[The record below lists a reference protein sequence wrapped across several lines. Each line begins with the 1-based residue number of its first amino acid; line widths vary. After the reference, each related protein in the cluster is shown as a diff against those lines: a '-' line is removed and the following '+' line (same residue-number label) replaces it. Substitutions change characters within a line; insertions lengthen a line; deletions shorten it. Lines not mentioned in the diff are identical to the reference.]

1 MEKQV
6 LDSPFTNKEFLN
18 LVKQFN
24 DNQDIVFDDFA
35 ISDKTIVNIGN
46 RDLVDY
52 RPTCDISAS
61 TLKENAIAKINLDS
75 LHYFQIQKIL
85 QTKAYKSIRV
95 KKSDIS
101 VNLLL
106 PEQYDDYLQ
115 NLTKKNRHE
124 LSRKKRKFSDQ
135 VDSFELLESRENE
148 IFKIFVSQHKNS
160 KGEKGK
166 FMTESVE
173 AYFEELLNLDG
184 WKIYYLNTNKGVVS
198 TAFCYENNNGCYLYN
213 SSRDNEFN
221 SLNPGIV
228 LNDLIIQCLIHN
240 GKSFFDF
247 LKGTERYKFDLGGKS
262 VQLYDLNLIL

>member
-1 MEKQV
+1 VEKQV
-6 LDSPFTNKEFLN
+6 LESPFTNKEFLN

-24 DNQDIVFDDFA
+24 DDQDTIFENFA

-46 RDLVDY
+46 REFVDY
-52 RPTCDISAS
+52 RPTSEISKS
-61 TLKENAIAKINLDS
+61 ILENNFISNVNFDS

-85 QTKAYKSIRV
+85 QSEIYKSIRV

-101 VNLLL
+101 VNLSL
-106 PEQYDDYLQ
+106 PEKYDDYLK

-124 LSRKKRKFSDQ
+124 LNRKKRKFSDQ

-148 IFKIFVSQHKNS
+148 IFKIFVSQHKKS

-166 FMTESVE
+166 FMTEKVE
-173 AYFEELLNLDG
+173 AYFEKLLKLEG

-198 TAFCYENNNGCYLYN
+198 TAFCFENTNGCYLYN

-221 SLNPGIV
+221 SINPGIV
-228 LNDLIIQCLIHN
+228 LNDLIIQSLIN
-240 GKSFFDF
+240 DGKSFFDF
-247 LKGTERYKFDLGGKS
+247 LKGNERYKFDLGGKL
-262 VQLYDLNLIL
+262 VQLYDLSLSL

>member
-6 LDSPFTNKEFLN
+6 LDSPFTKKEFLN

-24 DNQDIVFDDFA
+24 DDKVTIFEDFA
-35 ISDKTIVNIGN
+35 ILDKTIVNVGN
-46 RDLVDY
+46 RDFVDY
-52 RPTCDISAS
+52 RPTSEISKKI
-61 TLKENAIAKINLDS
+61 LENNSISNINFDS

-85 QTKAYKSIRV
+85 QSEVFKSIRI

-124 LSRKKRKFSDQ
+124 LNRKKRKFSEQ
-135 VDSFELLESRENE
+135 IVYFELLESREEE
-148 IFKIFVSQHKNS
+148 IFEIFVSQHKKS

-166 FMTESVE
+166 FMTKNVE
-173 AYFEELLNLDG
+173 AYFEELLKLDG
-184 WKIYYLNTNKGVVS
+184 WKIYYLSTDKGVVS
-198 TAFCYENNNGCYLYN
+198 TAFCYENKNGCYLYN

-221 SLNPGIV
+221 SINPGII
-228 LNDLIIQCLIHN
+228 LNDLIIQSLIHD

-262 VQLYDLNLIL
+262 VQLYDLSLSL

>member
-1 MEKQV
+1 VEKQV
-6 LDSPFTNKEFLN
+6 LESPFVKKEFLN

-24 DNQDIVFDDFA
+24 DNEVTVFEDFA
-35 ISDKTIVNIGN
+35 ISDKTLVNIGN
-46 RDLVDY
+46 RDFVDY
-52 RPTCDISAS
+52 RPTSEISKK
-61 TLKENAIAKINLDS
+61 TLEDHSISNVNFDS

-85 QTKAYKSIRV
+85 QSEFYKSIRV

-101 VNLLL
+101 LNLSL

-124 LSRKKRKFSDQ
+124 LNRKKRKFLDQ
-135 VDSFELLESRENE
+135 IDSFELLESREQE
-148 IFKIFVSQHKNS
+148 IFNIFVSQHKKS

-166 FMTESVE
+166 FMTKGVE
-173 AYFEELLNLDG
+173 AYFQDLLNLDG
-184 WKIYYLNTNKGVVS
+184 WKIYYLNTDKGVIS

-213 SSRDNEFN
+213 SSRDIQFN

-228 LNDLIIQCLIHN
+228 LNDLIIQGLINN

-262 VQLYDLNLIL
+262 VQLYDLNVSL

>member
-6 LDSPFTNKEFLN
+6 LDSPFTKKEFLN

-24 DNQDIVFDDFA
+24 DNQVTFFEDYA

-46 RDLVDY
+46 RNFVDY
-52 RPTCDISAS
+52 RPTGEIS
-61 TLKENAIAKINLDS
+61 KKILEVNSISNINFDS

-85 QTKAYKSIRV
+85 QSQVYKSIRI

-124 LSRKKRKFSDQ
+124 LNRKKRKFSEQ
-135 VDSFELLESRENE
+135 IVSFELLESREKE
-148 IFKIFVSQHKNS
+148 IFEIFVSQHKKS

-166 FMTESVE
+166 FMTKNVE
-173 AYFEELLNLDG
+173 VYFEELLKLDG
-184 WKIYYLNTNKGVVS
+184 WKIYYLSTDNGVVS
-198 TAFCYENNNGCYLYN
+198 TAFCYENKNGCYLYN

-221 SLNPGIV
+221 SINPGIV
-228 LNDLIIQCLIHN
+228 LNDLIIQGLIHD

-247 LKGTERYKFDLGGKS
+247 LKGTERYKFDLGGKP
-262 VQLYDLNLIL
+262 VQLYDLNVSL

>member
-6 LDSPFTNKEFLN
+6 LDSPFIKKEFLN

-24 DNQDIVFDDFA
+24 DDQVTIFDDFA

-46 RDLVDY
+46 RDFVDY
-52 RPTCDISAS
+52 RPTSEISRGFLDDNS
-61 TLKENAIAKINLDS
+61 ISNINFDS
-75 LHYFQIQKIL
+75 LHYFQIKKIL
-85 QTKAYKSIRV
+85 QSEVYKSIRV

-106 PEQYDDYLQ
+106 PKYYDDYLQ

-124 LSRKKRKFSDQ
+124 LNRKKRKFSDL
-135 VDSFELLESRENE
+135 VNTFELLESRENE
-148 IFKIFVSQHKNS
+148 IFKIFVSQHKKS

-166 FMTESVE
+166 FMTKNVE
-173 AYFEELLNLDG
+173 AYFGDLLKLDG
-184 WKIYYLNTNKGVVS
+184 WKIYYLSTDKGVAS
-198 TAFCYENNNGCYLYN
+198 TAFCYENINGCYLYN

-221 SLNPGIV
+221 SINPGIV
-228 LNDLIIQCLIHN
+228 LNDLIIQGLINN

-247 LKGTERYKFDLGGKS
+247 LKGTERYKFDLGGKL
-262 VQLYDLNLIL
+262 VQLYDLSLSL

>member
-6 LDSPFTNKEFLN
+6 LDSPFTKKEFLN

-24 DNQDIVFDDFA
+24 DNQVTFFENYA

-46 RDLVDY
+46 RNFVDY
-52 RPTCDISAS
+52 RPTSEIS
-61 TLKENAIAKINLDS
+61 KKILEVNSISNINFDS

-85 QTKAYKSIRV
+85 QSQVYKSIRI

-124 LSRKKRKFSDQ
+124 LNRKKRKFSEQ
-135 VDSFELLESRENE
+135 IVSFELLESREKE
-148 IFKIFVSQHKNS
+148 IFEIFVSQHKKS

-166 FMTESVE
+166 FMTKNVE
-173 AYFEELLNLDG
+173 VYFEELLKLDG
-184 WKIYYLNTNKGVVS
+184 WKIYYLSTDNGVVS
-198 TAFCYENNNGCYLYN
+198 TAFCYENKNGCYLYN

-221 SLNPGIV
+221 SINPGIV
-228 LNDLIIQCLIHN
+228 LNDLIIQGLIHD

-247 LKGTERYKFDLGGKS
+247 LKGTERYKFDLGGKP
-262 VQLYDLNLIL
+262 VQLYDLNVSL

>member
-6 LDSPFTNKEFLN
+6 LESPFVKKEFLN

-24 DNQDIVFDDFA
+24 DNEVTVFEDFA
-35 ISDKTIVNIGN
+35 ISDKTLVNIGN
-46 RDLVDY
+46 RDFVDY
-52 RPTCDISAS
+52 RPTSEISKK
-61 TLKENAIAKINLDS
+61 TLEDHSISNVNFDS

-85 QTKAYKSIRV
+85 QSNVYKSIKV

-106 PEQYDDYLQ
+106 PEQYNDYLQ

-124 LSRKKRKFSDQ
+124 LNRKKRKFSDQ
-135 VDSFELLESRENE
+135 IDSFELLESQEKE
-148 IFKIFVSQHKNS
+148 IFNIFVSQHKKS

-166 FMTESVE
+166 FMTEDVE

-184 WKIYYLNTNKGVVS
+184 WKIYYLNTDKGVVS
-198 TAFCYENNNGCYLYN
+198 TVFCYENKSGCYLYN
-213 SSRDNEFN
+213 SSRDNDFN
-221 SLNPGIV
+221 SINPGIF
-228 LNDLIIQCLIHN
+228 LNDLIIQGLIHN

-262 VQLYDLNLIL
+262 VQLYDLNVSI

>member
-6 LDSPFTNKEFLN
+6 LDSPFTKKEFLN

-24 DNQDIVFDDFA
+24 DDQVTFFDDFA
-35 ISDKTIVNIGN
+35 ISDKTIINVGS
-46 RDLVDY
+46 RDFVDY
-52 RPTCDISAS
+52 RPTCEIRKKILEDNSIS
-61 TLKENAIAKINLDS
+61 IINFDS

-85 QTKAYKSIRV
+85 QSNVYKSIRV

-106 PEQYDDYLQ
+106 PEQYDDHLQ

-124 LSRKKRKFSDQ
+124 LKRKKRNFADQ
-135 VDSFELLESRENE
+135 IDSFELLESREQE
-148 IFKIFVSQHKNS
+148 IFNIFVSQHKKS

-166 FMTESVE
+166 FMTKSVE

-184 WKIYYLNTNKGVVS
+184 WKIYYLNTEKGVVS

-221 SLNPGIV
+221 SINPGIV
-228 LNDLIIQCLIHN
+228 LNDLIIQGLIHK

-247 LKGTERYKFDLGGKS
+247 LKGTERYKFDLGGKP
-262 VQLYDLNLIL
+262 VQLYDLNVSI

>member
-1 MEKQV
+1 VEKQV
-6 LDSPFTNKEFLN
+6 LDSPFTKKEFLN

-24 DNQDIVFDDFA
+24 DDQDSIFEDFA
-35 ISDKTIVNIGN
+35 ISDKTIINIGN
-46 RDLVDY
+46 RDFVDY
-52 RPTCDISAS
+52 RPTCEISKNLLEVNFISDI
-61 TLKENAIAKINLDS
+61 NFDS

-85 QTKAYKSIRV
+85 QTKVYKSIRI
-95 KKSDIS
+95 KKTDIS

-106 PEQYDDYLQ
+106 PGKYDTYLQ

-124 LSRKKRKFSDQ
+124 LKRKKRKFADQ
-135 VDSFELLESRENE
+135 VGSFELLESREQE
-148 IFKIFVSQHKNS
+148 IFNIFVSQHKKS

-166 FMTESVE
+166 FMTKSIE

-184 WKIYYLNTNKGVVS
+184 WKIYYLNTEKGVVS

-221 SLNPGIV
+221 SINPGIV
-228 LNDLIIQCLIHN
+228 LNDLIIQGLIHK

-262 VQLYDLNLIL
+262 VQLYDLNVSL

>member
-1 MEKQV
+1 VEKQV
-6 LDSPFTNKEFLN
+6 LDSPFTKKEFLN
-18 LVKQFN
+18 LVKQLN
-24 DNQDIVFDDFA
+24 DDQDLFFEDFA

-46 RDLVDY
+46 RDFVDY
-52 RPTCDISAS
+52 RPTSDISKNFLEDNS
-61 TLKENAIAKINLDS
+61 ISNINLDS

-85 QTKAYKSIRV
+85 QMKVYKSIRV

-124 LSRKKRKFSDQ
+124 LNRKKRKFSDQ
-135 VDSFELLESRENE
+135 VNSFELLESRENE
-148 IFKIFVSQHKNS
+148 IFKIFVSQHKQS

-166 FMTESVE
+166 FMTENVQD
-173 AYFEELLNLDG
+173 YFEKLLNIDG
-184 WKIYYLNTNKGVVS
+184 WKIYYLSTDKGVIS
-198 TAFCYENNNGCYLYN
+198 TAFCYENKNGCYLYN
-213 SSRDNEFN
+213 SSRDIEFN

-228 LNDLIIQCLIHN
+228 LNDLIIQGLIN
-240 GKSFFDF
+240 DGKSFFDF

-262 VQLYDLNLIL
+262 VQLYDLSLSL